1 MTSRVF
7 AWMLMAAL
15 ATPAF
20 SGQQLIE
27 QLQSQYRN
35 QGATTFTAERGKQL
49 WEQQITNKQG
59 EQRACTSCHGID
71 PRQSG
76 QHATTK
82 KPIKPMAMS
91 VNSARFSDE
100 KKINKWFTRNCKW
113 TWGRECSPQEKGDI
127 LQYMLTL

>member
-1 MTSRVF
+1 MAKGSAKKAVKRKVKVSPEGIVF
-7 AWMLMAAL
+7 IQAS
-15 ATPAF
+15 F
-20 SGQQLIE
+20 NNIIIS
-27 QLQSQYRN
+27 
-35 QGATTFTAERGKQL
+35 
-49 WEQQITNKQG
+49 ITNKQG
-59 EQRACTSCHGID
+59 EQRACTSCHGMD